1 MIEFLLNQAAY
12 AHWYIFAL
20 LLVAGLNIPVSED
33 LMAIGAGVLAV
44 TMVPEN
50 TALLYAGLFFGAYL
64 GDIENYWLARLAGRR
79 LLRFSVMQRLLPA
92 ARLDQARVFLE
103 RYGAAAIFLGRFIP
117 FGVRNALFT
126 TAGLSRMAFWKFALF
141 DFFAC
146 LSSTALLFSL
156 GRAFGA
162 NYPRLL
168 EMLNEGKAYLLIG
181 LLVLGAII
189 YAALRLRRNP
199 NAGSDPEPK
208 PPGPDP

>member
-1 MIEFLLNQAAY
+1 MIEFLLEQAAY

-33 LMAIGAGVLAV
+33 LLAIGAGVLAA
-44 TMVPEN
+44 TIVPEN
-50 TALLYAGLFFGAYL
+50 TTLLYAGLFFGAYF

-79 LLRFSVMQRLLPA
+79 LLRFTLFQRMLPA
-92 ARLDQARVFLE
+92 ERLEQARLFLE
-103 RYGAAAIFLGRFIP
+103 KYGAAAIFLGRFIP

-146 LSSTALLFSL
+146 LASTSVLFAL

-168 EMLNEGKAYLLIG
+168 EILNEGKVYILIFA
-181 LLVLGAII
+181 LVLGAIG
-189 YAALRLRRNP
+189 YAWLRLRRRP
-199 NAGSDPEPK
+199 A
-208 PPGPDP
+208 PDSEA